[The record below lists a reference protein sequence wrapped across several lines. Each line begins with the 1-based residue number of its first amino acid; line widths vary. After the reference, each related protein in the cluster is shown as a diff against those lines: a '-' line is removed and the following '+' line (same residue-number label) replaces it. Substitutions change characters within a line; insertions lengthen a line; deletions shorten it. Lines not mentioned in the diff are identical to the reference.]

1 MRAKKRED
9 QAKFNSFVHPPFA
22 CVQKLIYGLPY
33 DWENMRTYIFTK
45 RERRILEAYLTDA
58 KVDKIEVS
66 KIMHRLRKYKTL
78 FEDVYLYLR
87 VRKTMTT

>member
-1 MRAKKRED
+1 M
-9 QAKFNSFVHPPFA
+9 
-22 CVQKLIYGLPY
+22 QKLIYSFPY
-33 DWENMRTYIFTK
+33 HWESMRTYIFTD

-66 KIMHRLRKYKTL
+66 KIMHRVRKYTTL

-87 VRKTMTT
+87 VRKTMAT

>member
-1 MRAKKRED
+1 MRKKLD
-9 QAKFNSFVHPPFA
+9 SSINFA
-22 CVQKLIYGLPY
+22 CMQKLIYVFPY
-33 DWENMRTYIFTK
+33 YWESMRTYIFTD

-66 KIMHRLRKYKTL
+66 KIMHRFRKYTTL